1 MPMYLANRVTRLD
14 YDLYKLHEPNVCVNA
29 CVYILKYMLGCNIA
43 KKCVH
48 LVTFLISNR

>member
-43 KKCVH
+43 KIMCT
-48 LVTFLISNR
+48 LSIFFNQ